1 MGSAAFHCQCH
12 AQQGKQDRCKKP
24 DSTAPCVP
32 GCNVTL
38 GARKSG
44 TFVFL
49 GDWQGELALPTPKL
63 ARTNFAGSSFQPSP
77 CKKCLRLRSLTKSK
91 DYLVNCAPTTP
102 NRVRAH
108 GTLSLTMKAGSKQWR
123 RTCKGLHGWLQ
134 KPSFILSSVIDNEK
148 AISNIDNVCG
158 RDGLVQGND
167 TSNEIAPN
175 PAASE
180 QLLAASS
187 PLGWAGTCM
196 PMVGLLQCHC
206 QPIIVIT

>member
-38 GARKSG
+38 GARRSG

-63 ARTNFAGSSFQPSP
+63 ARTNFAGSGRSAFQPAP
-77 CKKCLRLRSLTKSK
+77 CTKMSKELDHIQRLFSELCPYYSQQGSSSWYTVINNESRKQAVAQNLQ
-91 DYLVNCAPTTP
+91 
-102 NRVRAH
+102 
-108 GTLSLTMKAGSKQWR
+108 GTAWVAAEL
-123 RTCKGLHGWLQ
+123 
-134 KPSFILSSVIDNEK
+134 KPSLILSSVIDNEK

-158 RDGLVQGND
+158 RDGLVQGN
-167 TSNEIAPN
+167 TP
-175 PAASE
+175 
-180 QLLAASS
+180 Q
-187 PLGWAGTCM
+187 M
-196 PMVGLLQCHC
+196 R
-206 QPIIVIT
+206 

>member
-63 ARTNFAGSSFQPSP
+63 ARTNFAGSGRSAFQPAP
-77 CKKCLRLRSLTKSK
+77 CTKMSKELDHIQRLFSELCPYYSQQGSSSWYTVINNESRKQAVAQDLQGTAWVAAEAKFYTK
-91 DYLVNCAPTTP
+91 L
-102 NRVRAH
+102 
-108 GTLSLTMKAGSKQWR
+108 
-123 RTCKGLHGWLQ
+123 
-134 KPSFILSSVIDNEK
+134 
-148 AISNIDNVCG
+148 
-158 RDGLVQGND
+158 
-167 TSNEIAPN
+167 
-175 PAASE
+175 
-180 QLLAASS
+180 
-187 PLGWAGTCM
+187 
-196 PMVGLLQCHC
+196 CHC
-206 QPIIVIT
+206 Q

>member
-63 ARTNFAGSSFQPSP
+63 ARTNFAGSGRSVFQPAP
-77 CKKCLRLRSLTKSK
+77 CTKMSKELDHIQRLFSELCPYYSQQGSSSLSMT
-91 DYLVNCAPTTP
+91 
-102 NRVRAH
+102 
-108 GTLSLTMKAGSKQWR
+108 LTMKAGSKQWR

-134 KPSFILSSVIDNEK
+134 NSSQV
-148 AISNIDNVCG
+148 
-158 RDGLVQGND
+158 LY
-167 TSNEIAPN
+167 
-175 PAASE
+175 
-180 QLLAASS
+180 
-187 PLGWAGTCM
+187 
-196 PMVGLLQCHC
+196 
-206 QPIIVIT
+206 